1 MKEVHIN
8 RDTSLP
14 PSGNRL
20 AFWRAQGG
28 SVARRLLW
36 TTSVLACATLS
47 ACTSSG
53 SNTSAVTSLPTAV
66 VAPAIGTPMSA
77 TVMPM
82 QAKRLYGNRILS
94 SGAGQPLS
102 HY

>member
-1 MKEVHIN
+1 MKERYIHQ
-8 RDTSLP
+8 DTHLP
-14 PSGNRL
+14 QSGNRL
-20 AFWRAQGG
+20 ALWRAQGG

-36 TTSVLACATLS
+36 TTSILACATLT

-53 SNTSAVTSLPTAV
+53 NNTSAVASLPTAV

-82 QAKRLYGNRILS
+82 LANGYVETEYFRNS
-94 SGAGQPLS
+94 SPGLR
-102 HY
+102 